1 MHVRQEQA
9 ASVLVV
15 STTDKAVEFF
25 QKILPKEQF
34 SPLTC
39 VHSAGEA
46 QRMLVDRSVDIVVIN
61 APLRTK
67 WARSSPLSSPKTRA
81 AAS

>member
-1 MHVRQEQA
+1 MRQEQS
-9 ASVLVV
+9 ASVMVV

-46 QRMLVDRSVDIVVIN
+46 QRMP
-61 APLRTK
+61 AF
-67 WARSSPLSSPKTRA
+67 SSFLL
-81 AAS
+81 